1 MCMVDDGDG
10 WAVCSETRPRAR
22 KATRCDECL
31 RDITVGETYQ
41 RIEGRTNGYTEWTTH
56 RMCAHCRAA
65 AQWLVKVCDG
75 YPLRAVLA
83 DLDEHASEYNDNWL
97 TRQVANMRA
106 KWRDESGRMMPLP
119 ELPSDLSM
127 FGARVA

>member
-10 WAVCSETRPRAR
+10 FTICNETLPKAR
-22 KATRCDECL
+22 KVCRCGECG
-31 RDITVGETYQ
+31 RDIAVGEHYH
-41 RIEGRTNGYTEWTTH
+41 RIEGLTRGYGWNTF
-56 RMCAHCRAA
+56 RLCLHCNAA

-75 YPLRAVLA
+75 YPLGAVLD
-83 DLDEHASEYNDNWL
+83 DLWEHAREYNDAWL

-119 ELPSDLSM
+119 ELPDLTSY
-127 FGARVA
+127 GARAA